1 MPTNGI
7 NPNYLKAGEISKEI
21 KKDVENRNWE
31 GKSYSELCD
40 FVEKGIM
47 RRGGAPA
54 FPCNVCANE
63 VAAHYSAEID
73 DQKVV
78 AERCLLK
85 VDIGVHIEGFI
96 ADTAVTICYDD
107 NLLELAEST
116 KFALAEALKVV
127 KSGVRTS
134 EVGRVVESYATRRG
148 FLPISN
154 LSGHSLEQYVV
165 HAGTSIPNIW
175 SQSSSYFK
183 EDKVYAIEPFFT
195 TSDGSGFVSDGK
207 AENIFGLVARKKTKD
222 QELNRFMDLI
232 WNKCKSLP
240 FSPRWFVE
248 EFPKSKIMDTV
259 MRLKEIKLLRGY
271 PELIETKRKPVAQ
284 AEHTVAITSSGFSV
298 LT

>member
-1 MPTNGI
+1 MSVHGI
-7 NPNYLKAGEISKEI
+7 DPNYSKAGEISKEV
-21 KKDVENRNWE
+21 KKDVERKDWQ
-31 GKSYSELCD
+31 GKSYFELCEY
-40 FVEKGIM
+40 VERDILS
-47 RRGGAPA
+47 RGAAPA

-73 DQKVV
+73 DQKIVP
-78 AERCLLK
+78 ENCLLK
-85 VDIGVHIEGFI
+85 VDIGVHVEGFI
-96 ADTAVTICYDD
+96 ADTAVTICYNDD
-107 NLLELAEST
+107 LFDLAEAT

-127 KSGVRTS
+127 KPGSRTS
-134 EVGRVVESYATRRG
+134 DVGRVVESYAARRG

-183 EDKVYAIEPFFT
+183 QDKVYAIEPFLT
-195 TSDGSGFVSDGK
+195 TSDGSGFVSEGE

-222 QELNRFMDLI
+222 QELNLLLDSI

-240 FSPRWFVE
+240 FSPRWFE
-248 EFPKSKIMDTV
+248 EDFPKSKIMNSI
-259 MRLKEIKLLRGY
+259 LKLKGMKLLRGY
-271 PELIETKRKPVAQ
+271 PELIETKRKPVSQ
-284 AEHTVAITSSGFSV
+284 AEHTIAITSSGFVV